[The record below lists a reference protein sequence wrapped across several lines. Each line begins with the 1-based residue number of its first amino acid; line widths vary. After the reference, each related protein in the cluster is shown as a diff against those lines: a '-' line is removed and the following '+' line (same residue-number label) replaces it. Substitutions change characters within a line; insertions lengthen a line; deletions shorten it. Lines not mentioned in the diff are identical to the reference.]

1 MYGYTWA
8 IGNVFLDYISTK
20 DDLNKLEDLKKF
32 NENAIKREAN
42 SFSFNP
48 EGLELTMAE
57 ISKGNKKY
65 GAIGA
70 DGSVEVDYKATLDSL
85 NKELDSAGLQKL
97 IDAMQ
102 EQYTE
107 FLKNKK

>member
-20 DDLNKLEDLKKF
+20 DDPNKLTDLKKF
-32 NENAIKREAN
+32 NDEAIKRDAN

-57 ISKGNKKY
+57 ISKVNKKY

-70 DGSVEVDYKATLDSL
+70 DGSVEVDYQAVLSEL
-85 NKELDSAGLQKL
+85 NKELESAGMQKL

-107 FLKNKK
+107 FLKNK